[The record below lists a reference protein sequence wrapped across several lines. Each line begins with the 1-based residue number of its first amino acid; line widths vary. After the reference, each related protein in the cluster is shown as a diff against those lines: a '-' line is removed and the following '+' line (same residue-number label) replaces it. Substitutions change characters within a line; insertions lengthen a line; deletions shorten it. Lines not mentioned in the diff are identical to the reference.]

1 MLVLSECEHMK
12 MRQESL
18 IWHSS
23 PKISIPSIS
32 HLGILIATV
41 SRHFHL
47 LILIL
52 LEVLIELKDSDKGDD
67 FIKLEGSNILIV
79 EFNQALLG
87 MSILLHE
94 PIASVR

>member
-1 MLVLSECEHMK
+1 MK

-18 IWHSS
+18 IGYSS
-23 PKISIPSIS
+23 PKISIPTIS
-32 HLGILIATV
+32 HFDILIATI
-41 SRHFHL
+41 SWHFHL

-52 LEVLIELKDSDKGDD
+52 LELLIELKDSDKGDY

-79 EFNQALLG
+79 ELNQALLG

-94 PIASVR
+94 PIARVR